1 MGFIVF
7 FIRFDYMA
15 ASPKPSRPLTSAS
28 GLTSSEALHNIS
40 LYGYFPP
47 RPNTIPE
54 KSTNPWLK
62 FLSYYTGPMP
72 VTCTQIMI
80 WIAIAIEAA
89 VRDWPDLVLL
99 LFLQFVNGFVGWY
112 EERNAGNAIEA
123 LRRNL
128 APKAAVKRDGQWQVI
143 PSADLAMSDRIRLE
157 IGDIVP
163 ADCIVDTGF
172 AELDQSALTGE
183 SHPVT
188 KRPDDQI
195 LQGTICRKGRLE
207 ALIVAIG
214 AETFLGK
221 TTTLVASVD
230 QVGHFQKV
238 LLSTTW
244 FLSILSFVFTL
255 LILVVILVKGAPFMG
270 AISICAVIIVA
281 SIPIAMQVICT
292 TTLAIGA
299 RILAEKKAIVSR
311 LNSIEELAG
320 MQVLCIDKTGT
331 LTENKLTVQSAVLN
345 KGVEGK
351 DLFTAVGLACRREE
365 GHHDPIDNALLQY
378 IADKYP
384 EISYEGYELEE
395 FVDFDPE
402 RKRAEG
408 RYKDLKQGG
417 SVIFAKGAPQK
428 IIDLCDMSPME
439 RQIWRKEMEDQAL
452 RGYRTIAVARA
463 EEGTLWRILG
473 LVPLHDPPRKDT
485 KRTLEKAFSMGIR
498 VKMVTGDQ
506 LAIARET
513 GRLLGMSTNFH
524 TFETLSQAEN
534 LDAAVD
540 LADGFA
546 EVFPQH
552 KFDIVDRL
560 KELNY
565 RVGMTGD
572 GVNDA
577 PALKKAD
584 VGIAVSGATDAARA
598 SADIVLIRPGLSVII
613 NAIFTSR
620 QIFQRVKNYCIY
632 RIACTLQLL
641 LFFVIAMVFINP
653 RHYSCSGHSS
663 CENVPSYFTFPVF
676 AIVLIA
682 VLNDGTLISIAG
694 DTALVS
700 KRPDKWNLPILYAS
714 SFILGLVSLISSVLL
729 LLLLLSHMDEDSPN
743 GLLAFLEVPVLS
755 YSQVI
760 TALFLK
766 VAISDFITVFA
777 ARTES
782 YFFTHQPSYVVLGC
796 AVLATACSTL
806 LALLWCFDFAAN
818 EEEKKHKMKAVGWEV
833 VFFVWVYNV
842 MWFLVQDLVKVW
854 TYKGFDWYQRRVGG
868 RPHLRSNAEDV
879 INVRLTQSSFAQ
891 STTSSHGKDPEA
903 VRLLVPES

>member
-1 MGFIVF
+1 
-7 FIRFDYMA
+7 
-15 ASPKPSRPLTSAS
+15 
-28 GLTSSEALHNIS
+28 
-40 LYGYFPP
+40 
-47 RPNTIPE
+47 
-54 KSTNPWLK
+54 
-62 FLSYYTGPMP
+62 
-72 VTCTQIMI
+72 MI
-80 WIAIAIEAA
+80 WVAIAIEAA
-89 VRDWPDLVLL
+89 VQDWPDMVLL

-123 LRRNL
+123 LRQNL

-143 PSADLAMSDRIRLE
+143 PSAELAMSDRIRLE

-163 ADCIVDTGF
+163 ADCIVDIGI

-188 KRPDDQI
+188 KRPEDQI

-244 FLSILSFVFTL
+244 FLSILSFAFTL
-255 LILVVILVKGAPFMG
+255 LILVVILVKGAPFLG

-331 LTENKLTVQSAVLN
+331 LTENKLSVQSAVLN
-345 KGVEGK
+345 KGVEGA
-351 DLFTAVGLACRREE
+351 DLFRAVGLACRREE
-365 GHHDPIDNALLQY
+365 GHHDPIDKALLQY
-378 IADKYP
+378 IAEKYP
-384 EISYEGYELEE
+384 EVGYEGYELEE
-395 FVDFDPE
+395 FIDFDPE

-408 RYKDLKQGG
+408 HYKDLSQGG
-417 SVIFAKGAPQK
+417 PVVFAKGAPQK
-428 IIDLCDMSPME
+428 IIELCEMSQME

-452 RGYRTIAVARA
+452 KGYRTIAVARA
-463 EEGTLWRILG
+463 EGGVTWQIMG

-485 KRTLEKAFSMGIR
+485 KRTLEKAFLMGIR
-498 VKMVTGDQ
+498 IKMVTGDQ

-524 TFETLSQAEN
+524 TFESLSQTDN
-534 LDAAVD
+534 IDASID

-552 KFDIVDRL
+552 KFEIVERL
-560 KELNY
+560 KDLHY

-653 RHYSCSGHSS
+653 RHYNCSGSSS
-663 CENVPSYFTFPVF
+663 CDTIPSYFTFPVF

-700 KRPDKWNLPILYAS
+700 KRPDKWNLPLLYAS
-714 SFILGLVSLISSVLL
+714 SFILGLVSLISSILL
-729 LLLLLSHMDEDSPN
+729 LLLLLSHMDEDSSN
-743 GLLAFLEVPVLS
+743 GFLSFLGVPVLS
-755 YSQVI
+755 YSQVV

-782 YFFTHQPSYVVLGC
+782 YFYTHRPSNVVLGC

-818 EEEKKHKMKAVGWEV
+818 DEEKKHKMKAVGWKIV
-833 VFFVWVYNV
+833 LFIWVYNAV
-842 MWFLVQDLVKVW
+842 WFVVQDLVKVW

-879 INVRLTQSSFAQ
+879 INVSPTQSSFAQ
-891 STTSSHGKDPEA
+891 STASSHGKDPES
-903 VRLLVPES
+903 VRLLVAET

>member
-1 MGFIVF
+1 
-7 FIRFDYMA
+7 MA
-15 ASPKPSRPLTSAS
+15 APKPTCPSTSSS
-28 GLTSSEALHNIS
+28 GLTTSEALHNIS
-40 LYGYFPP
+40 LYGYFSP

-54 KSTNPWLK
+54 KKQNPWLK

-72 VTCTQIMI
+72 VSSSQVMI

-89 VRDWPDLVLL
+89 VLDFPDLVLL

-112 EERNAGNAIEA
+112 EERNAGNAIAA
-123 LRRNL
+123 LRENL

-143 PSADLAMSDRIRLE
+143 PSAELAMSDRIRLE

-163 ADCIVDTGF
+163 ADCIVDIGI
-172 AELDQSALTGE
+172 AEIDQSALTGE

-188 KRPDDQI
+188 KRPNDSL
-195 LQGTICRKGRLE
+195 LQGTICKKGRLE
-207 ALIVAIG
+207 ALIVAVG
-214 AETFLGK
+214 ADTYLGK

-244 FLSILSFVFTL
+244 FLSILSFAFTL
-255 LILVVILVKGAPFMG
+255 LIFVVILVKGAPFLG

-299 RILAEKKAIVSR
+299 RVLAEKKVIVSR

-320 MQVLCIDKTGT
+320 MEVLCIDKTGT
-331 LTENKLTVQSAVLN
+331 LTENKLTVQSAVLA
-345 KGVEGK
+345 KGVTAE
-351 DLFTAVGLACRREE
+351 DLFKAVGLACRRED
-365 GHHDPIDNALLQY
+365 GHHDPIDNVFLQY
-378 IADKYP
+378 ICEKYP
-384 EISYEGYELEE
+384 EISYNGYELEE

-408 RYKDLKQGG
+408 RYRDLEQGG
-417 SVIFAKGAPQK
+417 QVTFAKGAPQK
-428 IIDLCDMSPME
+428 IIDLCEMSQME
-439 RQIWRKEMEDQAL
+439 KQIWRKEMEEQAL
-452 RGYRTIAVARA
+452 RGYRTIAVAVAR
-463 EEGTLWRILG
+463 EEDKWQIMG

-498 VKMVTGDQ
+498 IKMVTGDQ
-506 LAIARET
+506 LMIARET

-524 TFETLSQAEN
+524 TFESLSHTEN
-534 LDAAVD
+534 MDASVD

-552 KFDIVDRL
+552 KFEIVERL
-560 KELNY
+560 KGLNY

-584 VGIAVSGATDAARA
+584 VGIAVSGSTDAARA

-620 QIFQRVKNYCIY
+620 LIFQRVKNYCIY

-641 LFFVIAMVFINP
+641 LFFVIAMVFVNP
-653 RHYSCSGHSS
+653 RDYSCSGDSS
-663 CENVPSYFTFPVF
+663 CEDIPSYFTFPVF

-694 DTALVS
+694 DTAIVS

-714 SFILGLVSLISSVLL
+714 SFILGLISLVSSILL
-729 LLLLLSHMDEDSPN
+729 LILLLNHMDKDDPS
-743 GLLAFLEVPVLS
+743 GFFAFLKVPVLT
-755 YSQVI
+755 YSQIV

-782 YFFTHQPSYVVLGC
+782 YFFTHRPSNIVLIC
-796 AVLATACSTL
+796 AIVATACSTV
-806 LALLWCFDFAAN
+806 LALLWHFNFTTND
-818 EEEKKHKMKAVGWEV
+818 EEEKHRMKAINGEIVLFIWI
-833 VFFVWVYNV
+833 YNGV
-842 MWFLVQDLVKVW
+842 WFLVQDLVKVW
-854 TYKGFDWYQRRVGG
+854 TYKGFDWCQRRRGG

-879 INVRLTQSSFAQ
+879 INVRINAEFIRTQHGFVTGKRPRSSAA
-891 STTSSHGKDPEA
+891 TSCGK
-903 VRLLVPES
+903 LVGN